1 MCGMFFCVKRVC
13 CGSIC
18 DCVVCHCVYWVSGC
32 GVEQRLKESSYSG
45 TVNHKMTTRICSRT
59 EKMSLLTPG
68 WILPGSHPP
77 GAQKWGVLIDRK
89 AECGF
94 C

>member
-1 MCGMFFCVKRVC
+1 MCGKIFCVICVC
-13 CGSIC
+13 CVSIC
-18 DCVVCHCVYWVSGC
+18 DCVVCHCVRWVCAC
-32 GVEQRLKESSYSG
+32 GVEQRLKESSESG
-45 TVNHKMTTRICSRT
+45 TVNHQMTTRICSCT

-68 WILPGSHPP
+68 WILLGSHPP
-77 GAQKWGVLIDRK
+77 GSQKRGVLIDGK